1 MPLNDIV
8 PNSALSN
15 YLKGD
20 DCMSKN
26 PNRVPPFPPYP
37 PYPPFP
43 PHPHHQNCCPP
54 DYPPYPYCPP
64 VNPGISSI
72 EGQIA
77 KLSKKS
83 ATIRKMIDGLVN
95 KKKSMIISTG
105 PSASYNFGVYLNAEG
120 EETEYGAS
128 VLEILQ
134 AELEAIKAKIV
145 ELTGELEVE
154 DLGMTGIEE
163 TVVGD

>member
-1 MPLNDIV
+1 MPLSDIV

-20 DCMSKN
+20 DCMPKNSKCAV
-26 PNRVPPFPPYP
+26 PRPRPPFP

-43 PHPHHQNCCPP
+43 PHPHYCPP

-134 AELEAIKAKIV
+134 AELEAIKEKII

>member
-20 DCMSKN
+20 DCMSN
-26 PNRVPPFPPYP
+26 NSNCVVPLPFPPYP
-37 PYPPFP
+37 
-43 PHPHHQNCCPP
+43 QNCCPP

-105 PSASYNFGVYLNAEG
+105 PAASYNFGVYLNAEG
-120 EETEYGAS
+120 EATEYGAS

-134 AELEAIKAKIV
+134 AELEAIKAKII

-163 TVVGD
+163 TVVGG